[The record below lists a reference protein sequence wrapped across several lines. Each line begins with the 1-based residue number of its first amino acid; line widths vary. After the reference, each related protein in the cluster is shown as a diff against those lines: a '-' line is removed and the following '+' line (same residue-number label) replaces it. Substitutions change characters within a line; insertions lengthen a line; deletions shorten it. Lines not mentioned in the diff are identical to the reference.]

1 MKRFFT
7 YILAA
12 LFSLYLLV
20 SLAWGNA
27 AARHRLYKGF
37 SVTVVDS
44 ARAQY
49 VTVAEVAAYLSKHIK
64 ADENTLLQDIN
75 TEDLEEQLYQNR
87 LIEEVRCYKTP
98 SGLLRVDISQRVPI
112 LRVLGDSAAYFLDEH
127 GKLMPANLSEAV
139 AVPVA
144 TGHISSAY
152 ARETL
157 YPFARFLQKNDFW
170 RAQVEQI
177 YVDAHQN
184 VELTPRVGDH
194 RILMGKLTA
203 YEEKL
208 DNLRC
213 LYEQAFSKCGWNKYS
228 IINLKYKNQ
237 VVCTRRK

>member
-27 AARHRLYKGF
+27 VARQRPYKGF

-49 VTVAEVAAYLSKHIK
+49 VTVAEITAYLSKHIK
-64 ADENTLLQDIN
+64 VGENALLEDIN
-75 TEDLEEQLYQNR
+75 TEELENQLYQNR

-98 SGLLRVDISQRVPI
+98 SGLLRVDVAQRVPI

-127 GKLMPANLSEAV
+127 GKLMPSGLSDAV
-139 AVPVA
+139 SVPVA

-157 YPFARFLQKNDFW
+157 YPFARFLQENDFW

-194 RILMGKLTA
+194 RILMGKLVA